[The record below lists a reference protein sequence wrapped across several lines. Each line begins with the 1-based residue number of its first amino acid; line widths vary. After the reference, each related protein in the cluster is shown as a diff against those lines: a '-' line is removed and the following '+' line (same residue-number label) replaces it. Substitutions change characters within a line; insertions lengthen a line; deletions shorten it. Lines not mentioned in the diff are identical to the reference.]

1 MRQKTIFEQ
10 VFRGLNRYK
19 HNRFYKIQ
27 SMYGFPQDRYG
38 DKNRHVANMYA
49 ELDKDTEVIRK
60 LLEVLIKLDIL

>member
-1 MRQKTIFEQ
+1 
-10 VFRGLNRYK
+10 
-19 HNRFYKIQ
+19 
-27 SMYGFPQDRYG
+27 MYGFPQDRYG